1 MVDVADTQLD
11 VKAIIQDFPILEQ
24 KVNGKRLAYL
34 DSTATSQ
41 KPKQVIEALDDYYE
55 RYNSNVH
62 RGVHTLGSLAT
73 DSYEGARET
82 VRQFIHAQ
90 YFEEIVFTR
99 GTTASINLVAHSYG
113 DANIQEG
120 DEIVVTEM
128 EHHANII
135 PWQQLAKRKGA
146 TLKFIPMTEDGELT
160 IEAVKETITDK
171 TKIVAVAHVSNVLG
185 TINDMKAIAE
195 VAHAHGAI
203 ISVDG
208 AQSAPHMKIDV
219 QELDVDFYSF
229 SGHKMLGPTGIGV
242 LYGKRQ
248 HLQNME
254 PIEFGGDMIDF
265 VGLYESTWTDLPTKF
280 EAGTPLIAQAIGLK
294 AAIEYIE
301 AIGFDAIHAHEQEL
315 TQYAYEQ
322 MSQIEGI
329 DIYGPAVDKRAG
341 VITFNMDD
349 VHPHDV
355 ATALDTEGVAVRAG
369 HHCAQPLMKW
379 LNVSST
385 ARASFHIYN
394 TKEDV
399 DQLIEGLKRT
409 KEFFSYEF

>member
-1 MVDVADTQLD
+1 MTETQFDVE
-11 VKAIIQDFPILEQ
+11 AIIKDFPILNE

-41 KPKQVIEALDDYYE
+41 KPQQVIDALEDYYK

-73 DSYEGARET
+73 DGYEGARET
-82 VRQFIHAQ
+82 VRRFIHAP
-90 YFEEIVFTR
+90 YFEEIIFTR

-113 DANIQEG
+113 DANVEAG
-120 DEIVVTEM
+120 DEIVVTQM
-128 EHHANII
+128 EHHANIV
-135 PWQQLAKRKGA
+135 PWQQLAKRKNA
-146 TLKFIPMTEDGELT
+146 TLKFIPMTDSGELT
-160 IEAVKETITDK
+160 LEAVKETITDK

-185 TINDMKAIAE
+185 TINDVKSIAQI
-195 VAHAHGAI
+195 AHEHGAI

-208 AQSAPHMKIDV
+208 AQSVPHMKVDV
-219 QELDVDFYSF
+219 QDLDVDFYSF

-242 LYGKRQ
+242 LYGKRELLNQ
-248 HLQNME
+248 ME

-294 AAIEYIE
+294 AAIEYLE
-301 AIGFDAIHAHEQEL
+301 NIGFDAIHAHEAEI
-315 TQYAYEQ
+315 TAYAYEK
-322 MSQIEGI
+322 MSEIEGI
-329 DIYGPAVDKRAG
+329 DIYGPDKDKRAG
-341 VITFNMDD
+341 IITFNLKD

-385 ARASFHIYN
+385 ARASFYIYN
-394 TKEDV
+394 KKEDV
-399 DQLIEGLKRT
+399 DQLVEGLKQT
-409 KEFFSYEF
+409 KEFFTYEF

>member
-1 MVDVADTQLD
+1 MIDVADTQLD

-24 KVNGKRLAYL
+24 QVNGKRLAYL

-41 KPKQVIEALDDYYE
+41 KPKQVIAALDDYYE

-73 DSYEGARET
+73 DGYEGARET
-82 VRQFIHAQ
+82 VRRFIHAR

-113 DANIQEG
+113 DANIEAG

-128 EHHANII
+128 EHHANLV

-160 IEAVKETITDK
+160 LDAVKATVTDK

-185 TINDMKAIAE
+185 TINDVKAIAE

-203 ISVDG
+203 IAVDG
-208 AQSAPHMKIDV
+208 AQSVPHMKIDV
-219 QELDVDFYSF
+219 QDLDIDFYSF

-242 LYGKRQ
+242 LYGKRE

-280 EAGTPLIAQAIGLK
+280 EAGTPLIAQAIGLQ
-294 AAIEYIE
+294 AAIEYLE
-301 AIGFDAIHAHEQEL
+301 AIGFDAIHAHEQAL

-329 DIYGPAVDKRAG
+329 SIYGPAVDKRAG
-341 VITFNMDD
+341 VITFNMDG

-385 ARASFHIYN
+385 ARASFYIYN

-399 DQLIEGLKRT
+399 DQLVEGLKKT

>member
-1 MVDVADTQLD
+1 MTETQFDVE
-11 VKAIIQDFPILEQ
+11 AIIKDFPILNE

-41 KPKQVIEALDDYYE
+41 KPQQVIDALEDYYK

-73 DSYEGARET
+73 DGYEGARET
-82 VRQFIHAQ
+82 VRRFIHAP
-90 YFEEIVFTR
+90 YFEEIIFTR

-113 DANIQEG
+113 DANVEAG
-120 DEIVVTEM
+120 DEIVVTQM
-128 EHHANII
+128 EHHANIV
-135 PWQQLAKRKGA
+135 PWQQLAKRKNA
-146 TLKFIPMTEDGELT
+146 TLKFIPMTDSGELT
-160 IEAVKETITDK
+160 LEAVKETITDK

-185 TINDMKAIAE
+185 TINDVKSIAQI
-195 VAHAHGAI
+195 AHEHGAI

-208 AQSAPHMKIDV
+208 AQSVPHMKVDV
-219 QELDVDFYSF
+219 QDLDVDFYSF

-242 LYGKRQ
+242 LYGKRELLNQ
-248 HLQNME
+248 ME

-294 AAIEYIE
+294 AAIEYLE
-301 AIGFDAIHAHEQEL
+301 NIGFDAIHAHEAEI
-315 TQYAYEQ
+315 TAYAYEK
-322 MSQIEGI
+322 MSEIEGI
-329 DIYGPAVDKRAG
+329 DIYGPDKDKRAG
-341 VITFNMDD
+341 TITFNLKD

-385 ARASFHIYN
+385 ARASFYIYN

-399 DQLIEGLKRT
+399 DQLVEGLKQT
-409 KEFFSYEF
+409 KEFFTYEF